1 MAAESKRRTRQRGG
15 IDELP
20 SGAVRVRVYAGVDP
34 VTKREHY
41 LTETIPAGPGAW
53 ELAEQTRTKFLNQVN
68 ERRNPRTSSTVT
80 QLLRRYLDQWAG
92 ERTTLKTYRRYVRIH
107 VEPLIGHVK
116 VGTLDADALDSFY
129 AELRRCRVHCSGKAR
144 GQLDHR
150 TKRPHTCDDR
160 CRPHNCKPL
169 GASSIR
175 QIHFILSGAYKKAVR
190 WRWVA
195 VSPLTQAEPPAAPK
209 PNPTP
214 PSTEDAARILNEA
227 WKDPDWGTLVWLT
240 MTTGARRGEQCGL
253 RWKHVDLEHAV
264 LTYDRSIGQDE
275 DGTWEK
281 DTKQHQQRR
290 NALDPETVAVLA
302 EHWTRC
308 QQRAAA
314 LGTVLTGEEFVFSTT
329 PDGSQHLKPASL
341 GQRYGRLAARLG
353 IKTSLHKLRH
363 YSATELIKAGVD
375 MRTVA
380 GRLGQGG
387 GGATTLRVYTAWVS
401 EADQRASLSLH
412 ARMPARPAVTEGLQR
427 VLAGPES
434 PYELIAVGLREQ
446 IASGEIE
453 VGAHLPTV
461 KAIAAT
467 NAVSEGTATRA
478 VALVKEW
485 GLVEASRG
493 RRAAVTARP
502 EPAPTKPVAVEP
514 VAVLEPDEQQP
525 ARSGVLL
532 NLRLCRTGKT
542 IRAFTARANPS
553 DPDKLEQLLTGA
565 VRRLGADA
573 EDVDSYEL
581 EVRLHGE
588 ESLLATFVTTS

>member
-1 MAAESKRRTRQRGG
+1 
-15 IDELP
+15 
-20 SGAVRVRVYAGVDP
+20 VRVRVYAGVDP
-34 VTKREHY
+34 VTKRPHY
-41 LTETIPAGPGAW
+41 LQETIPAGPGAW
-53 ELAEQTRTKFLNQVN
+53 ELAEQTRTKFLSQVN
-68 ERRNPRTSSTVT
+68 ERRNPRTSATVT

-92 ERTTLKTYRRYVRIH
+92 ERSTLKTYRRYVRIH
-107 VEPLIGHVK
+107 VEPFIGPVK
-116 VGTLDADALDSFY
+116 VGTLDADMLDSLY

-160 CRPHNCKPL
+160 CRPHKCKPL
-169 GASSIR
+169 GASSVR
-175 QIHFILSGAYKKAVR
+175 QIHFILSGAYKRAVR

-195 VSPLTQAEPPAAPK
+195 VSPIMQAEPPSAPK
-209 PNPTP
+209 PNPAP

-290 NALDPETVAVLA
+290 NALDPETVTVLA

-308 QQRAAA
+308 QERATT
-314 LGTVLTGEEFVFSTT
+314 LGIVLTGDEFVFSDT
-329 PDGSQHLKPASL
+329 PDGSEHLKPASV

-375 MRTVA
+375 IRTVA
-380 GRLGQGG
+380 GRLGHGG

-412 ARMPARPAVTEGLQR
+412 ARMPARPTVALGR
-427 VLAGPES
+427 DSVLAAPTS
-434 PYELIAVGLREQ
+434 PYERIAVGLYEQ
-446 IASGEIE
+446 IARGQIE
-453 VGAHLPTV
+453 VGGNLPTV

-467 NAVSEGTATRA
+467 NAVSEGTAARA
-478 VALVKEW
+478 IALLKEW

-493 RRAAVTARP
+493 RRAVVTARP
-502 EPAPTKPVAVEP
+502 EPAPTAPV
-514 VAVLEPDEQQP
+514 VADLTAAAESDERQAP
-525 ARSGVLL
+525 GKSGLL
-532 NLRLCRTGKT
+532 DLRLCRAGET
-542 IRAFTARANPS
+542 IRAFTARADPS

-565 VRRLGADA
+565 VRRLGPDAD
-573 EDVDSYEL
+573 DLDSYEL
-581 EVRLHGE
+581 EVRLHGQ
-588 ESLLATFVTTS
+588 ESLLGTFVTTS